1 MTRLEELVPGISVKG
16 IVANDIVT
24 IIAIKWYGDTA
35 IEVTFKDSNGNPG
48 NELIYR
54 GSENDFEILENSKKW
69 TFDGEPDKM
78 RLVSEANRIRLA
90 YLFDPYLAVHT
101 SSIQPLPH
109 QITAVYKEMLP
120 KLPIRYVLADDPGAG
135 KTIMTGLLIKEMMA
149 RGDLRRCLIVSPGNL
164 VEQWQDELRSKF
176 NISFDILTN
185 ERIEASGTGNV
196 FNEIDLCIARLDKL
210 SRNEDLKALLEHTEW
225 DLIVCDEAHKLS
237 ATLSGKDVKKTQR
250 YKLGELLSRIGRNFV
265 MLTATPHNGKDE
277 DFQLFLKLI
286 DSDRFEGV
294 GRRWSLDNDLKDV
307 MRRLVKEELVK
318 FDGTP
323 LFPERCAYT
332 VMYNMSP
339 AELDLYQDVTK
350 YVTEEFNRIDKLEK
364 GGKKNVVGF
373 ALTILQR
380 RLASSPEAI
389 YQSIH
394 RRRERLEKRLLEL
407 NNGKRQFSI
416 TSMDV
421 PFDED
426 YDDLPD
432 DEREEVDDEL
442 VDEASAARSMEELR
456 AEIDTLRRL
465 EHKAD
470 SVRSSGIDRKW
481 EELSKL
487 LQENNRMFNRDG
499 EREKIIIFTEHRDTL
514 NYLETRIKNLL
525 GSNDAVVTI
534 HGGMRREERRNAET
548 LFKEDKDV
556 TVMVATDAAGEGINL
571 QRAHLMIN
579 YDLPWN
585 PNRLEQRFGRIHRI
599 GQTEVCHL
607 WNLVSAET
615 REGQVF
621 QRLFEKI
628 NEEKNTLGG
637 KVFDVLGKVTYGER
651 PLRDLL
657 IEAIR
662 YGEDP
667 EVRDRL
673 HRVVDESLDTE
684 ALRKL
689 IQERALTDDVLDPKT
704 VSELK
709 EEMERI
715 EAHRLQPFFIRSFFV
730 EAFKS
735 LGGRI
740 EQREGNRFEILN
752 VPVMIRNRKVATN
765 SREPIMN
772 RYERVCFDKSDIEM
786 EGRRDATLIC
796 PGHPL
801 MEAVVDIICEK
812 YADVMRRGSVLID
825 DQDENGNPRVLFYVE
840 SSIQDGCIVN
850 GKNRII
856 SRLLN
861 FVEIDSQGAYR
872 DAGFAP
878 YLDYRPPTDDEIDN
892 VRDFIEKQGWIS
904 DELSS
909 KADEFAITKL
919 IPRNLKET
927 KDKRNP
933 LIDKSRR
940 TIKTR
945 LTNEIQYWDRRCN
958 ELREAEAH
966 GETSNNLNSE
976 NAARRADELYAR
988 LNRRM
993 TELDEESR
1001 ISALPPVIKGGILV
1015 IPKRLISRGGEAH
1028 LETIDR
1034 EHSNKEIEM
1043 IAMEAVMSIERALG
1057 YEPRDVSM
1065 DKCGYDIESVIPAD
1079 KRGSGPCL
1087 RFIEVKGRRADADSI
1102 TVTKNE
1108 ILTALN
1114 KPEESILAVVQVMGT
1129 RAHTTYYQNAFHE
1142 VPDFCANSVNY
1153 DLSQL
1158 RDNAKIILER
1168 DDDEKETH

>member
-1 MTRLEELVPGISVKG
+1 MTRLEDMTPGTSVKG
-16 IVANDIVT
+16 VIANDIVT
-24 IIAIKWYGDTA
+24 IIAVKWYGDAA
-35 IEVTFKDSNGNPG
+35 IEVTFKDSKGNPG

-54 GSENDFEILENSKKW
+54 SNENDFEILENLKKW
-69 TFDGEPDKM
+69 TLDGKPDKM

-90 YLFDPYLAVHT
+90 YYFDPYLAVHT

-149 RGDLRRCLIVSPGNL
+149 RGDLKRCLIVSPGSL
-164 VEQWQDELRSKF
+164 VEQWQDELRTKF
-176 NISFDILTN
+176 NINFDILTN

-196 FNEIDLCIARLDKL
+196 FNEIALCIARLDKL
-210 SRNEDLKALLEHTEW
+210 SRNEELKALLEHTEW
-225 DLIVCDEAHKLS
+225 DLVVCDEAHKLS
-237 ATLSGKDVKKTQR
+237 ATLSGNDVKKTQR
-250 YKLGELLSRIGRNFV
+250 YRLGELLSRIGRNFV

-286 DSDRFEGV
+286 DSDKFEGV
-294 GRRWSLDNDLKDV
+294 GRKWSLDSDLKDV

-332 VMYNMSP
+332 VMYTMSP

-350 YVTEEFNRIDKLEK
+350 YVTEEFNRIDKLGK
-364 GGKKNVVGF
+364 DGKKNVVGF

-394 RRRERLEKRLLEL
+394 RRRERLERKLLEL
-407 NNGKRQFSI
+407 NTGKKQIPNALEI
-416 TSMDV
+416 TSID
-421 PFDED
+421 DD

-432 DEREEVDDEL
+432 DEREEIDNEL
-442 VDEASAARSMEELR
+442 VDDASAARSIEELR
-456 AEIDTLRRL
+456 TEINTLKNL
-465 EHKAD
+465 EYKAD
-470 SVRSSGIDRKW
+470 SVRSSGVDRKW
-481 EELSKL
+481 EELSNL
-487 LQENNRMFNRDG
+487 LQANNHMFNKNG
-499 EREKIIIFTEHRDTL
+499 EREKILIFTEHRDTL

-525 GSNDAVVTI
+525 GSNDTVVTI
-534 HGGMRREERRNAET
+534 HGGMRREERRKAEA
-548 LFKEDKDV
+548 LFKEDKEV

-599 GQTEVCHL
+599 GQSEVCHL

-628 NEEKNTLGG
+628 NEEKSTLGG

-667 EVRDRL
+667 EVRARL
-673 HRVVDESLDTE
+673 HEVVDKSLDTE
-684 ALRKL
+684 ALKKL
-689 IQERALTDDVLDPKT
+689 IQERALTDDILDPKA
-704 VSELK
+704 VLELK
-709 EEMERI
+709 EEMERT
-715 EAHRLQPFFIRSFFV
+715 EAHRLQPFFIRSFFI
-730 EAFKS
+730 EAFRD

-740 EQREGNRFEILN
+740 EQRERDRFEILH
-752 VPVMIRNRKVATN
+752 VPIVIRNRILTSN
-765 SREPIMN
+765 SREPILN
-772 RYERVCFDKSDIEM
+772 RYERVCFDKSDIRI

-801 MEAVVDIICEK
+801 MEAVIDIICEK
-812 YADVMRRGSVLID
+812 YADVMRRGSILID
-825 DQDENGNPRVLFYVE
+825 DQDSNSNSRILFYVE
-840 SSIQDGCIVN
+840 SSIQDGRIVN

-856 SRLLN
+856 SRQLN
-861 FVEIDSQGAYR
+861 FVEIDSQGTYK

-878 YLDYRPPTDDEIDN
+878 YLDYRPPRDDEINN
-892 VRDFIEKQGWIS
+892 VKDFIEKQKWVS
-904 DELSS
+904 EELDC
-909 KADEFAITKL
+909 KANEFAITRL
-919 IPRNLKET
+919 IPHYLKET
-927 KDKRNP
+927 KNRRIP
-933 LIDKSRR
+933 MIDKSRR

-945 LTNEIQYWDRRCN
+945 LTNEIQYWDRRRN
-958 ELREAEAH
+958 ELREAESQ
-966 GETSNNLNSE
+966 GRINNNLNSD
-976 NAARRADELYAR
+976 NAARRADELCAR

-993 TELDEESR
+993 AELDEESR
-1001 ISALPPVIKGGILV
+1001 ISALPPIIKGGILV
-1015 IPKRLISRGGEAH
+1015 IPRRYITRNGEENLGAPN
-1028 LETIDR
+1028 I
-1034 EHSNKEIEM
+1034 EHNNQEIEM
-1043 IAMEAVMSIERALG
+1043 IAMNAVMSIEKELG
-1057 YEPRDVSM
+1057 YEPRDVSTE
-1065 DKCGYDIESVIPAD
+1065 KCGYDIESIIPVER
-1079 KRGSGPCL
+1079 RGNGPCL

-1114 KPEESILAVVQVMGT
+1114 KPEESILAVVQIMGT
-1129 RAHTTYYQNAFHE
+1129 QAHTTYYQNAFHE

-1158 RDNAKIILER
+1158 RDNATIILER
-1168 DDDEKETH
+1168 GNDE